1 MRYYLG
7 RSPSLTLLPSLEG
20 AVSRA
25 ASSEP
30 PKITAG
36 VQEHE
41 DLYIHMLDA
50 QLSYGFEFY
59 GCDVSLAL
67 TPITER
73 CFLSLTQ
80 VMRFVDQRNSCIVNE
95 LFVFW
100 FASKMQISDF
110 VVIWGFPEGRNVLV
124 EVGAF
129 CGPRVL
135 TDICSFIKALFCSD
149 HV

>member
-20 AVSRA
+20 TVSRA

-80 VMRFVDQRNSCIVNE
+80 VMRLVDQRNSCIVNE
-95 LFVFW
+95 LFLFW
-100 FASKMQISDF
+100 FGSK
-110 VVIWGFPEGRNVLV
+110 ERY
-124 EVGAF
+124 
-129 CGPRVL
+129 L
-135 TDICSFIKALFCSD
+135 TLL
-149 HV
+149 

>member
-1 MRYYLG
+1 M
-7 RSPSLTLLPSLEG
+7 PSLEG

-80 VMRFVDQRNSCIVNE
+80 VMRFVDQRNNCIVYE
-95 LFVFW
+95 LFLFW
-100 FASKMQISDF
+100 FGSKMQISDF

-129 CGPRVL
+129 CEPRVL
-135 TDICSFIKALFCSD
+135 TDI
-149 HV
+149 

>member
-80 VMRFVDQRNSCIVNE
+80 VMRFVDQRNNCIVNE
-95 LFVFW
+95 LFLFW
-100 FASKMQISDF
+100 FGSKMQISDF
-110 VVIWGFPEGRNVLV
+110 VVIWGFSEGRNVLV

-129 CGPRVL
+129 CEPRVL
-135 TDICSFIKALFCSD
+135 TDI
-149 HV
+149 

>member
-80 VMRFVDQRNSCIVNE
+80 VMRFVDQRNNCIVYE
-95 LFVFW
+95 LFLFW
-100 FASKMQISDF
+100 FGSKMQISDF

-129 CGPRVL
+129 CEPRVL
-135 TDICSFIKALFCSD
+135 TDI
-149 HV
+149 

>member
-25 ASSEP
+25 VSSEP

-100 FASKMQISDF
+100 FGSKMQISDF
-110 VVIWGFPEGRNVLV
+110 VVI
-124 EVGAF
+124 
-129 CGPRVL
+129 
-135 TDICSFIKALFCSD
+135 
-149 HV
+149 

>member
-80 VMRFVDQRNSCIVNE
+80 VMRFVDQRNNCIVNE
-95 LFVFW
+95 LFLFW
-100 FASKMQISDF
+100 FGGKMQISDF

-129 CGPRVL
+129 CEPRVL
-135 TDICSFIKALFCSD
+135 TDI
-149 HV
+149 

>member
-7 RSPSLTLLPSLEG
+7 SSPSLTLLPSLEG

-100 FASKMQISDF
+100 FGSKMQISDF

-135 TDICSFIKALFCSD
+135 TDLKNS
-149 HV
+149 